1 MLRRKTGEFLSLTS
15 LFDPGL
21 LPSLALFP
29 VGGTPHPLVVEESI
43 AKSMTLSPR
52 IIVSHPTGNS
62 FVRAL
67 VEELDSLGQL
77 EKFYTTIGI
86 GKEARPLTQILGSR
100 RKYSIPDPRISRQ
113 WFPEACRL
121 LPFGQGCQERRRSRV
136 DQSYESLDRK
146 VAKELHRY
154 PGVSLH
160 AYEDGAAESFR
171 MAKELGIRR
180 SYEMPIAHWAT
191 VRRLLAEE
199 AERLPDW
206 EPTLESTREPENKLA
221 RKETE
226 LSLADCITC
235 PSEFVLRSIPEKIR
249 AEKPCQVAPFGSPPS
264 GSPAENASERR
275 SQGPL
280 KLLFVGSMSQR
291 KGLADLFEA
300 MYQLN
305 TNAITLTILGQPSM
319 PMSFYR
325 TRYSR
330 FEYIP
335 PCSNEQVRSTMEEHD
350 VLVLPSIVEGR
361 ALVQQEAL
369 SCGLPLLVT
378 PNAGGEDLI
387 EEGRTGF
394 LIPIRQ
400 PQILAERIEWF
411 LNHRVER
418 HEMGQFCQETARN
431 YPWSAYAKKV
441 VDFCL

>member
-1 MLRRKTGEFLSLTS
+1 MT
-15 LFDPGL
+15 PG
-21 LPSLALFP
+21 
-29 VGGTPHPLVVEESI
+29 
-43 AKSMTLSPR
+43 PR

-67 VEELDSLGQL
+67 TEGLDSLGQL
-77 EKFYTTIGI
+77 ERFYTTIGI
-86 GKEARPLTQILGSR
+86 GKEANPLTRILASR

-121 LPFGQGCQERRRSRV
+121 LPFGQGCQEQRRHRV
-136 DQSYESLDRK
+136 DQSYESLDLK
-146 VAKELHRY
+146 VAKELYRY
-154 PGVSLH
+154 PGFSLH

-206 EPTLESTREPENKLA
+206 EPTLESTREPESKLV

-235 PSEFVLRSIPEKIR
+235 PSEFVLRSIPKKVR
-249 AEKPCQVAPFGSPPS
+249 AMKPCQVAPFGSPPS
-264 GSPAENASERR
+264 SKHLENDSERR

-291 KGLADLFEA
+291 KGLADLFDA
-300 MYQLN
+300 MNQLN
-305 TNAITLTILGQPSM
+305 TKAITLTVLGQPSM
-319 PMSFYR
+319 PKSFYR
-325 TRYSR
+325 THYAH
-330 FEYIP
+330 FEYIG
-335 PCSNEQVRSTMEEHD
+335 PCSNKQVRRVMAKHD
-350 VLVLPSIVEGR
+350 LLVLPSIVEGR

-378 PNAGGEDLI
+378 PNAGGEDLV
-387 EEGRTGF
+387 EDGRTGF
-394 LIPIRQ
+394 LVPIRN
-400 PQILAERIEWF
+400 PQALAEKIERF
-411 LNHRVER
+411 EDHRTELP
-418 HEMGQFCQETARN
+418 EMRKLCREKARA
-431 YPWSAYAKKV
+431 YPWTNYAQQIIN
-441 VDFCL
+441 FCLRNKSGGTDT